1 MIVFWIQDCMVGEI
15 DLYQIN
21 SFTSII
27 LYVIKNN
34 LTCMNGLN
42 YEQEQLISYQCSI
55 YLGKARNKLQFHDSS
70 TVLP

>member
-15 DLYQIN
+15 DLYQI
-21 SFTSII
+21 II
-27 LYVIKNN
+27 LYVIINN

>member
-1 MIVFWIQDCMVGEI
+1 
-15 DLYQIN
+15 
-21 SFTSII
+21 
-27 LYVIKNN
+27 
-34 LTCMNGLN
+34 MNGLN